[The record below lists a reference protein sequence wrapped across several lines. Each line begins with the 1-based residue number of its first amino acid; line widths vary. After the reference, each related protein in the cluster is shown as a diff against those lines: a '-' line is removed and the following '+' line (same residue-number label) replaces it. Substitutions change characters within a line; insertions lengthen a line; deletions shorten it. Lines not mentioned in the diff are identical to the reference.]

1 MVIIVR
7 EAGRIRGVKMS
18 CSPQT
23 IPLNVLYN
31 LNFPKSGD
39 ALFYMY
45 TYVPPC

>member
-7 EAGRIRGVKMS
+7 EASRIRGVRYVK
-18 CSPQT
+18 T

-45 TYVPPC
+45 TYVHVPPC